1 MSRYGIPASQE
12 RQLRTSIHGQL
23 MYQDGDVS
31 APTCNDC
38 HGNHGAAP
46 PGVNSIRNVCG
57 ECHATMADFFGQSGH
72 IEIFEEAGL
81 PGCETCHGNHAIEVT
96 SDELLAQRS
105 EEICGQCHRPDA
117 PTGSEFIRS
126 KQLIDSLKAE
136 LRRSE
141 EMLAE
146 ATNVGMEV
154 SQAEFELEDVN
165 NALTLARNA
174 IHSFHIEP
182 VRENVAAGLKLT
194 ATGYGRGKAALDEHR
209 FRRVGL
215 GVSTLIIFGLIAGL
229 VLKIRQI
236 ERGPLGRGGNG

>member
-1 MSRYGIPASQE
+1 
-12 RQLRTSIHGQL
+12 
-23 MYQDGDVS
+23 
-31 APTCNDC
+31 
-38 HGNHGAAP
+38 
-46 PGVNSIRNVCG
+46 
-57 ECHATMADFFGQSGH
+57 
-72 IEIFEEAGL
+72 
-81 PGCETCHGNHAIEVT
+81 
-96 SDELLAQRS
+96 
-105 EEICGQCHRPDA
+105 
-117 PTGSEFIRS
+117 
-126 KQLIDSLKAE
+126 
-136 LRRSE
+136 
-141 EMLAE
+141 MLAE